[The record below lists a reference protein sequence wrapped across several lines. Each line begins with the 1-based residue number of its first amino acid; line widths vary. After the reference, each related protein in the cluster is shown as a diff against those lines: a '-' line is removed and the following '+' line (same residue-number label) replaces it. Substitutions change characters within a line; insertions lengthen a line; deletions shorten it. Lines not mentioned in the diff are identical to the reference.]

1 MPQPLQTPAAS
12 AADRPSLDPVPASA
26 RVAFAP
32 PPDAG
37 GSLEPAFPMPATEA
51 RRRRIAD
58 FLNLEYRNREVDRT
72 RLCRS
77 PVAKAVLDLDSQSEV
92 AMNHVNASMFLL
104 HFFLYVYALELLVR
118 ANARSFLHIS
128 SIADNR

>member
-1 MPQPLQTPAAS
+1 
-12 AADRPSLDPVPASA
+12 
-26 RVAFAP
+26 
-32 PPDAG
+32 
-37 GSLEPAFPMPATEA
+37 MPATEA